1 MIINGLK
8 IIYEIN
14 IRGAIFCHVIKINAF
29 SQERPS
35 ITLGNQ
41 KWNGAEPL
49 FNRREEKII
58 ISIKKLELILFEFN
72 KNKIVANR
80 NTEEASACVRKYFNE
95 ASVDIN
101 LLSLI
106 RGIKDNKLISK
117 PIQAPNQELA
127 EIEISVPIIKI
138 RKNTIFDE
146 LLKIKKKR
154 IRTFISGV
162 WAQ

>member
-1 MIINGLK
+1 M
-8 IIYEIN
+8 
-14 IRGAIFCHVIKINAF
+14 
-29 SQERPS
+29 
-35 ITLGNQ
+35 
-41 KWNGAEPL
+41 
-49 FNRREEKII
+49 
-58 ISIKKLELILFEFN
+58 ELILFEFN
-72 KNKIVANR
+72 KNKIVVNK
-80 NTEEASACVRKYFNE
+80 NTEEANACVRKYFNE

-138 RKNTIFDE
+138 MKNIIFDE

-154 IRTFISGV
+154 IRTFINGV

>member
-1 MIINGLK
+1 M
-8 IIYEIN
+8 
-14 IRGAIFCHVIKINAF
+14 
-29 SQERPS
+29 
-35 ITLGNQ
+35 
-41 KWNGAEPL
+41 
-49 FNRREEKII
+49 
-58 ISIKKLELILFEFN
+58 
-72 KNKIVANR
+72 VANR
-80 NTEEASACVRKYFNE
+80 NTEEANAWVKKYFNE

-127 EIEISVPIIKI
+127 EIEIRVPTIKI
-138 RKNTIFDE
+138 LKNTIFDE

-154 IRTFISGV
+154 IRTFINGV